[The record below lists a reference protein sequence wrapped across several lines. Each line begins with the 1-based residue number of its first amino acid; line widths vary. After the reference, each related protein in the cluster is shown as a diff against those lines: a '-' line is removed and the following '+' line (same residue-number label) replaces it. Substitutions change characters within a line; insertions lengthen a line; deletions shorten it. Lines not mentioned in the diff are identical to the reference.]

1 MADSVI
7 SSGDSD
13 DGPLFMG
20 TTSKEV
26 AAPAVES
33 DSSDSGLLIVGAT
46 PAPGSSKTAVADS
59 DEEDEELLAVAA
71 AGLARPAEA
80 VAMAASTTTNSTR
93 YKWPKPSDIFKG
105 QPDEKLY
112 AIVKQALVE
121 RPWSS
126 KSQTKAWDII
136 VGNLRLHHS
145 HVFNLGI
152 SGSQAS
158 VKFNMIMKETKRWSD
173 SAPFR
178 SGGDDESE
186 NSFVQACKEI
196 VELRDSWK
204 ALEDEKKCATAASKE
219 KDKKAAEVMR
229 RASIGNF
236 TRDDVLNLKRDET
249 PTSRGSTPTPSS
261 AFRTLSSV
269 SDLMASSA
277 ESLSDHRAA
286 VHQRNEE
293 KAQRKKQK
301 LVLAEKRLEEER
313 IQSAQKLAL
322 EEKRFEEERT
332 QAAHARALELR
343 KMELEE
349 QKWAFMM
356 NNQKKE

>member
-1 MADSVI
+1 
-7 SSGDSD
+7 
-13 DGPLFMG
+13 MG
-20 TTSKEV
+20 T
-26 AAPAVES
+26 A
-33 DSSDSGLLIVGAT
+33 
-46 PAPGSSKTAVADS
+46 PAPGSSETVVADS

-71 AGLARPAEA
+71 AGLAHPEEA
-80 VAMAASTTTNSTR
+80 VGMATASTR

-105 QPDEKLY
+105 QPDDKLY
-112 AIVKQALVE
+112 AIVKQAIVE

-136 VGNLRLHHS
+136 VGNLTLHHS

-152 SGSQAS
+152 SGSQAY
-158 VKFNMIMKETKRWSD
+158 VKFNMIIKETKRWSD

-178 SGGDDESE
+178 SGGDNESE
-186 NSFVQACKEI
+186 NSFVQACEEI

-204 ALEDEKKCATAASKE
+204 SLEDDKKGATAASKE
-219 KDKKAAEVMR
+219 KDKKSAEVMR

-236 TRDDVLNLKRDET
+236 TRDDLLNLKCDETSRLSTPVMLDGRRST
-249 PTSRGSTPTPSS
+249 PTST
-261 AFRTLSSV
+261 FRTISSV

-277 ESLSDHRAA
+277 ESLNDHRAA
-286 VHQRNEE
+286 IHQKNEE

-301 LVLAEKRLEEER
+301 LVLAEKCLKEES

-332 QAAHARALELR
+332 QATHARALELR

-356 NNQKKE
+356 NSNQKKE